1 MLRFSSCHDSNH
13 TDHPRKQNNFLQHQH
28 LQPTFMIEIIKK
40 EEHTME
46 KGDKENANEAPDLV
60 KATNAT
66 KVEENEPSDQ
76 QQQLQP
82 MEDDDGA
89 KLKAESGNKLEKA
102 ADNVN
107 GMEGDGEPKSEEGGA
122 AMKGDEAMPQ
132 PEQEATLPE
141 AASQEPS
148 TTVPAGGP
156 PPPPGPGYPPMSP
169 SHYQYYGA
177 GPGGAPPGG
186 GYYPPPM
193 YRKSRLH
200 WVIWFS
206 FANTFKSG
214 ARTLHSE
221 SIF

>member
-1 MLRFSSCHDSNH
+1 
-13 TDHPRKQNNFLQHQH
+13 
-28 LQPTFMIEIIKK
+28 
-40 EEHTME
+40 ME

-66 KVEENEPSDQ
+66 KVEENEPSDHHQ
-76 QQQLQP
+76 QQQLRP
-82 MEDDDGA
+82 MEDDNGA
-89 KLKAESGNKLEKA
+89 KLKAESGNELEKA

-107 GMEGDGEPKSEEGGA
+107 GMNGDGEPKSEEGGA
-122 AMKGDEAMPQ
+122 AMKGDEAVPQ

-156 PPPPGPGYPPMSP
+156 PPPGPGYTPMSP

-214 ARTLHSE
+214 ARTLYSQ
-221 SIF
+221 SIN